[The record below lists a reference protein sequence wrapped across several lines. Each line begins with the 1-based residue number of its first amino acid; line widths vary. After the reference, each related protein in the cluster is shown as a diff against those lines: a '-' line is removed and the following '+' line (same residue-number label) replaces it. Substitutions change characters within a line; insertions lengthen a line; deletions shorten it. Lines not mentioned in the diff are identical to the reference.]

1 MRMHKVL
8 LVEDSEEYQILVS
21 RALHDIAEVVVAPTA
36 REAQELLANT
46 DVDLVLLDVGLP
58 DRLGYELV
66 SELRAGKEKELPIII
81 LTARSAISDKVT
93 GFSLGADDFVV
104 KPFDVLELQA
114 RVGARLRRSA
124 KERAERTLIQYDGLS
139 LNVVSH
145 EVRVRENARDHLVE
159 LTPHEYKL
167 LQLLMMNP
175 NVVFSRDKL
184 LDRVWGSGRHVE
196 DRTVDRH
203 ISSLRKKL
211 GSRGSHVRTIT
222 GSGYKFVA

>member
-1 MRMHKVL
+1 MHKVL

-21 RALHDIAEVVVAPTA
+21 RALTDLAEVVVAPTA
-36 REAQELLANT
+36 REAQEILKST
-46 DVDLVLLDVGLP
+46 DIDLVLLDVGLP

-66 SELRAGKEKELPIII
+66 SELRAGREKELPIII

-114 RVGARLRRSA
+114 RVGARLRRGS
-124 KERAERTLIQYDGLS
+124 KEKSERTLLQFDGLS